1 MALFSGGLVIVSMA
15 LNAQLANRIGI
26 FKGTLVNYTVGL
38 ISTLALLG
46 ILNIPVKPYLKLLGS
61 VPIWAFLGGCLGVA
75 VVATSNIVIPKV
87 PTIYVT
93 LLSFAGQLLAGILID
108 ILINGS
114 VSYGKAIGAVLIF
127 AGVLLNS
134 YIDRTGSSSN
144 CET

>member
-1 MALFSGGLVIVSMA
+1 MAV
-15 LNAQLANRIGI
+15 NAQLAKRIGI
-26 FKGTLVNYTVGL
+26 FRGTLVNYAVGL

-46 ILNIPVKPYLKLLGS
+46 ILSVPVKPYFQSLSTIPG
-61 VPIWAFLGGCLGVA
+61 WAFLGGCLGVA
-75 VVATSNIVIPKV
+75 VVATSNVVIPKV

-108 ILINGS
+108 IMINRS
-114 VSYGKAIGAVLIF
+114 ISYGKAIGAVLIF

-134 YIDRTGSSSN
+134 YIDRTCISSN